1 MSAHVTEWT
10 LRRLHAGE
18 LAGAESQ
25 EAQAHVSACVRCQG
39 VLKGLEANQARF
51 EAEIPFERFADGVE
65 RTLRNPSSAP
75 SRPRLN
81 GMLVAVAATV
91 LLAVAVRPLLSQS
104 PMNRLKG
111 GATAELRIGGD
122 GMAQRAVPPGATE
135 ALARGERVR
144 IGYAAGAHRYV
155 LAVSVDEAG
164 EVTSLYPAM
173 GPSLPVEAGAGTH
186 WLPDSVDFYG
196 SGLERVVVVL
206 SDEPLEVEA
215 VRDAARRA
223 WEGSGRNVATLSSLG
238 VAGEELHW
246 LLRKP

>member
-1 MSAHVTEWT
+1 MSTHLTEWR

-25 EAQAHVSACVRCQG
+25 QAQAHVSSCTQCQG

-51 EAEIPFERFADGVE
+51 EAEIPFERFSAGVD
-65 RTLRNPSSAP
+65 RALRKPSSEP

-81 GMLVAVAATV
+81 GLLVAVAATV
-91 LLAVAVRPLLSQS
+91 LLTVAVRPLLSQ
-104 PMNRLKG
+104 PPTNRLKG

-135 ALARGERVR
+135 ALAPGERVR
-144 IGYAAGAHRYV
+144 LGYVAGEHRYV

-164 EVTSLYPAM
+164 EVSALYPAT
-173 GPSLPVEAGAGTH
+173 GPSLPVKAGAGTH
-186 WLPDSVDFYG
+186 WLPDSVDFQG
-196 SGLERVVVVL
+196 AGLERVVVVL
-206 SDEPLEVEA
+206 SDEPLRVET

-223 WEGSGRNVATLSSLG
+223 WEVSGRNVATLPSLG
-238 VAGEELHW
+238 VEGEELHW